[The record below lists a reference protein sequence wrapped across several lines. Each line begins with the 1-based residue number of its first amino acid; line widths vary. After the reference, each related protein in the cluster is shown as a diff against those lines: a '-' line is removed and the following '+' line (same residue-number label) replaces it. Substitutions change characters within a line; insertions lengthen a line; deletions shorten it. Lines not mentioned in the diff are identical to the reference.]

1 MATFYTSKKL
11 SFNNA
16 EQFKESF
23 YEPEPATVG
32 YVFIG
37 NHVPYA
43 NESSPNSIV
52 DSSFDEKSVWDN
64 MYAAKRITGND
75 VELVIPRANWT
86 TGKRYKQFDDKIA
99 IDTLLTADSGA
110 GGNSQPMYIL
120 TTARNVYKCLSNNAN
135 SISTVEPTGDY
146 STANGTIFT
155 ADGFIW
161 KYMYNVKPSNRFLTT
176 DWIPAPISTSKL
188 DYNVSSTNLIDGEL
202 TTIIVTGEGTGYAE
216 PSITATAFVSGVT
229 TIALANTTNVVANMA
244 VTGTGIASGTTVT
257 TVNPNTSSIII
268 STATTANGGG
278 TTANNLTFKTRVY
291 IDGDG
296 TGAVASANITN
307 SAISK
312 ITVDISGTGYS
323 YANAIIYGSGTSGA
337 TPGANTANARV
348 IITPKFGHGFNP
360 AKELDAT
367 NVMVVERIGAVDAT
381 ENGVISTDTSFRQYG
396 LLRDPYKY
404 GNTSPVI
411 SSNAGT
417 VISQTTNL
425 TLIAGTN
432 FELNEFVYQGVS
444 ANNAYFYGFVNA
456 QSANEVRLTK
466 VKGTV
471 TVGGTLIGANS
482 AITRTVVKKID
493 PEFQPYTGDILYV
506 ENVQK
511 VTRADGQAENVKFV
525 IRF

>member
-1 MATFYTSKKL
+1 MATNYTSKKL

-52 DSSFDEKSVWDN
+52 DSSFDEKSAWDN
-64 MYAAKRITGND
+64 MFAAKKITGND
-75 VELVIPRANWT
+75 VELVIPRVNWT
-86 TGKRYKQFDDKIA
+86 ANTKYKQYDDRISL
-99 IDTLLTADSGA
+99 DDLLT
-110 GGNSQPMYIL
+110 GNTTLNVKPMYIF
-120 TTARNVYKCLSNNAN
+120 TSERNVYKCLSNNISAN
-135 SISTVEPTGDY
+135 STVEPTGDY
-146 STANGTIFT
+146 TTANGTILT

-161 KYMYNVKPSNRFLTT
+161 KYLYNVKPSNRFLTP

-188 DYNVSSTNLIDGEL
+188 DYNVSSTGPIDGEV
-202 TTIIVTGEGTGYAE
+202 TTIVVTNGGTGYAH
-216 PSITATAFVSGVT
+216 PTINASAFGTGVT
-229 TIALANTTNVVANMA
+229 TITLANTTNVVANMIA
-244 VTGTGIASGTTVT
+244 TGTGIASGTLVSS
-257 TVNPNTSSIII
+257 VDVITSTIVLD
-268 STATTANGGG
+268 TATTANGGG
-278 TTANNLTFKTRVY
+278 TGNNITFTTRVY
-291 IDGDG
+291 IQGDG
-296 TGAVASANITN
+296 AGLQASANIVG

-312 ITVDISGTGYS
+312 VTVNVTGIGYS
-323 YANAIIYGSGTSGA
+323 YANATIYGSGT
-337 TPGANTANARV
+337 GANTRV
-348 IITPKFGHGFNP
+348 ILAPKFGQGFNP

-367 NVMVVERIGAVDAT
+367 NVMVSERFGVVDAT
-381 ENGVISTDTSFRQYG
+381 ENGLISTSTSFRQYG

-411 SSNAGT
+411 SSNANT

-432 FELNEFVYQGVS
+432 FELNEFVYQGGS
-444 ANNAYFYGFVNA
+444 INNAYFYGFVNS
-456 QSANEVRLTK
+456 QSSNEVRLTK
-466 VKGTV
+466 VHGTV
-471 TVGGTLIGANS
+471 SVGGLLIGANS
-482 AITRTVVKKID
+482 GITRTVVKKFN
-493 PEFQPYTGDILYV
+493 PEFEPYTGDILYL
-506 ENVQK
+506 ENTQK